1 MEKLAILPQGE
12 PIRCTAT
19 ADAES
24 LDRRGWL
31 AGLETEDLG
40 SGCRVNRLVFTAAAE
55 ERFRA
60 EGPPTICIAVFLDGR
75 GAMSVDGVRELPI
88 LPGTAILYHSP
99 RWTSGENRIMAG
111 SQVRCVDVRFTPE
124 SLQQLGLPSLAALLR
139 ADETG
144 CAIQDTLFLSR
155 PAGPAL
161 LSCAREALSCRLDG
175 PARRLF
181 LQAKA
186 IEILSLMV
194 ALAEGTAP
202 TLPLRDRRRVERAA
216 QLVAERFHEPWTI
229 GSLARTVGINERKLK
244 EGFRSVV
251 GRTVHSHLEEIRLAS
266 AAAMIDAGA
275 GVTEAALAVGYS
287 SPSHFAKV
295 FRRRHGCAPRDW
307 PRGRVSADRP
317 APVPASAGTDCS
329 AAASADSRPAPPA
342 ARD

>member
-1 MEKLAILPQGE
+1 MEKLAILPGGE
-12 PIRCTAT
+12 PIGCTRIAG
-19 ADAES
+19 ADI
-24 LDRRGWL
+24 DGPRGWL

-40 SGCRVNRLVFTAAAE
+40 NGCRVNRLVFTATVE

-88 LPGTAILYHSP
+88 VPGTAILYHSP
-99 RWTSGENRIMAG
+99 RWTSGENRIPAG

-124 SLQQLGLPSLAALLR
+124 SLEQLGLPSLAALLR
-139 ADETG
+139 ADEAG
-144 CAIQDTLFLSR
+144 CSVQDTLFLSR

-161 LSCAREALSCRLDG
+161 LSCARDALSCRLDG

-194 ALAEGTAP
+194 ALAEGAAP
-202 TLPLRDRRRVERAA
+202 VLPSRDRRRVERAA

-229 GSLARTVGINERKLK
+229 GTLARTVGLNERKLK
-244 EGFRSVV
+244 EGFRAVV
-251 GRTVHSHLEEIRLAS
+251 GRTVHSHLEEIRLAA
-266 AAAMIDAGA
+266 AAAMIAGGA
-275 GVTEAALAVGYS
+275 AVTEAALAVGYS

-307 PRGRVSADRP
+307 SRGRP
-317 APVPASAGTDCS
+317 APGL
-329 AAASADSRPAPPA
+329 PPA
-342 ARD
+342 AIPAGA